1 MSRCRPLLPPIKL
14 LLPTLS
20 AVLLAG
26 CVMGP
31 NFTGPDAKTP
41 AAWHDPVVVQS
52 DGARLATDAD
62 PDPAWWLAFNDPILS
77 SLIERATRGNPDV
90 QIAVLRIAAARANER
105 AAAAAGMPKLTGDA
119 VYTRADLGQG
129 FVGGASG
136 GGALD
141 ALTKPN
147 NIFLGALDASW
158 ELDLFGKVRRSEE
171 SARAA
176 TDAAVGNRDDALV
189 SLEAEVAQTYAQLRA
204 AQASRDTAQADL
216 ETEQQVVALTRE
228 RASQGLVTDLDVEN
242 ALTSLGTTEAALA
255 QYDREITAGMNGLAV
270 LIGEAPG
277 TLDAELAATAPIPP
291 VPPSVPIGLPS
302 GLAHR
307 RPDIRVA
314 EADLHRQTAELGIAT
329 AQFYPDI
336 SLTGV
341 LALDGTRPRQL
352 TQWAD
357 KFYAFG
363 PSVSVPIFQ
372 GGQLRA
378 NLKLAKTEQAE
389 AAVAYRKT
397 VLNALQDVDNALAA
411 YRTELRRHEALDR
424 TVAAQTAALE
434 LARNQYTNGVSTFI
448 DVLTAENSLAQ
459 QHQQLIDSTLS
470 LTTDVV
476 NLYKALGGGWQSQ
489 GGTS

>member
-1 MSRCRPLLPPIKL
+1 MSRRQRLLFPLF
-14 LLPTLS
+14 S
-20 AVLLAG
+20 AALLAG
-26 CVMGP
+26 CVKGP
-31 NFTGPDAKTP
+31 NFSRPDANTP
-41 AAWHDPVVVQS
+41 AAWHDAAVVQS
-52 DGARLATDAD
+52 DGTRLATDAD

-77 SLIERATRGNPDV
+77 SLIERATRDNPDV

-105 AAAAAGMPKLTGDA
+105 AASAAGLPKLTADA
-119 VYTRADLGQG
+119 IYTRADLGQG
-129 FVGGASG
+129 FVQSSSA

-141 ALTKPN
+141 ALTKPT
-147 NIFLGALDASW
+147 NIYLGALDASW
-158 ELDLFGKVRRSEE
+158 ELDLFGKVRRSVE

-176 TDAAVGNRDDALV
+176 ADAAIGSRDDALV

-204 AQASRDTAQADL
+204 AQASRDTAQEDFD
-216 ETEQQVVALTRE
+216 TEQQVVELTRE
-228 RASQGLVTDLDVEN
+228 RAAQGLVTDLDVEN
-242 ALTSLGTTEAALA
+242 AMTSLGTTEASLA
-255 QYDREITAGMNGLAV
+255 QYDRQIAASMNGLALLV
-270 LIGEAPG
+270 GEAPG
-277 TLDAELAATAPIPP
+277 TLDAELGTAAPIPP
-291 VPPSVPIGLPS
+291 VPPRVPIGLPS
-302 GLAHR
+302 GLARR

-314 EADLHRQTAELGIAT
+314 EADLHRQTAELGAAT
-329 AQFYPDI
+329 AQLYPDI

-341 LALDGTRPRQL
+341 LATDGTRPKQL

-363 PSVSVPIFQ
+363 PTISVPIFQ

-378 NLKLAKTEQAE
+378 NLTLAKTQQAE
-389 AAVAYRKT
+389 AAVNYRKT

-424 TVAAQTAALE
+424 TVAAQTVALE

-459 QHQQLIDSTLS
+459 QHQLLIDSTLS

-476 NLYKALGGGWQSQ
+476 NLYKALGGGWQAH
-489 GGTS
+489 GGPG